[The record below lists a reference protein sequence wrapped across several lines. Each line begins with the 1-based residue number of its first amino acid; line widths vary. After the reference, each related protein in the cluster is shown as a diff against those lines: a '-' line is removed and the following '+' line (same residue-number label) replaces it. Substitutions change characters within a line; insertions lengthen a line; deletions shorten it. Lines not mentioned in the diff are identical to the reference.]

1 MFTYSLVQL
10 PMLANAEHD
19 TGLAVATHFVSTKVK
34 EEHSDRVCYRS
45 LFEISPSRIISRYLV
60 YHILL
65 ATLAIS

>member
-34 EEHSDRVCYRS
+34 NTLTESATAHCLRYRHQ
-45 LFEISPSRIISRYLV
+45 E
-60 YHILL
+60 
-65 ATLAIS
+65 